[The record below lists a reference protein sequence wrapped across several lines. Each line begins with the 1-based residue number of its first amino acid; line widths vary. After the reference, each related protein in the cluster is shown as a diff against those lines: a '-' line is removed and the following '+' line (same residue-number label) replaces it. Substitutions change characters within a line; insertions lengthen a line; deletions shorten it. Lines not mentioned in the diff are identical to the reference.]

1 MNGQISE
8 TENIGYTRHKKKTNQ
23 TNKRLRKPK
32 GQSRMHKPE
41 KLTTLGIQDTRQRQ
55 TKQKTQTKQHSTL
68 CVGHHDAQTTG
79 GKDEL
84 NIVLCG
90 NRKRTS

>member
-1 MNGQISE
+1 MD
-8 TENIGYTRHKKKTNQ
+8 
-23 TNKRLRKPK
+23 KP
-32 GQSRMHKPE
+32 G
-41 KLTTLGIQDTRQRQ
+41 KLTTLYTQDTRRRQ
-55 TKQKTQTKQHSTL
+55 TKQKTQTKQHNTL
-68 CVGHHDAQTTG
+68 CVGHHYAQTTG

>member
-1 MNGQISE
+1 MD
-8 TENIGYTRHKKKTNQ
+8 
-23 TNKRLRKPK
+23 
-32 GQSRMHKPE
+32 KPE
-41 KLTTLGIQDTRQRQ
+41 KLTTLGTQDTIRRQ
-55 TKQKTQTKQHSTL
+55 TKQKTKTKQHNTL
-68 CVGHHDAQTTG
+68 CVGHHSTQTTG